1 MANIN
6 DYPNAKLLKAYPGYA
21 VTSCGKVLSLPRKYT
36 TKHPKTKQPLVCQLK
51 EVKELKPTLST
62 HGHLK
67 VDLRFN
73 GKRKTAYV
81 KNLVAEAFCKKIT
94 TIKSTV
100 VVHLDENKANCAA
113 SNLSWLTL
121 SQFCKFTNNH
131 EYRLTLNK

>member
-21 VTSCGKVLSLPRKYT
+21 VTSCGKVLSLPRAIKT
-36 TKHPKTKQPLVCQLK
+36 THPKTKAPITCNLK
-51 EVKELKPTLST
+51 VIKELKPAISS

-67 VDLRFN
+67 VDLCIN